1 MSVMTASK
9 IIERALQVADIVNT
23 DFLTWQEKTSYLNE
37 GFHWICTSIV
47 NANLNLFT
55 NKAQLV
61 GANGSYSL
69 PFDFWQMKSVKN
81 PMSGRQILRKADSF
95 SKYSSGYEI
104 VNNKLVIDGINPG
117 PIEITYY
124 RKPFYLSIPNIT
136 IEGVDISGTILD
148 TAENNI
154 LYVSNDSLYVW
165 TPKGNLA
172 TNITIDEEQEE
183 KFHLVKDEFVIR
195 ENEEGVQ
202 LLNFE
207 GDVIWSSGIK
217 PDFYYKGDDGLV
229 YFGYKKVND
238 VEIYKLDKKITT
250 LPGKPNY
257 IRIGEEFYSVPKNSF
272 PIGYFDER
280 PAYTL
285 DGVLHLINPE
295 GTEIEEPL
303 DLPIMK
309 IDGQIK
315 YGIISNNKI
324 YSNIPDTELNLPNNI
339 LYDLI
344 AFRVAVYFLCKQN
357 AESSG
362 VENMYTAMEKQ
373 FFASLDMNAGY
384 PRVNNVR

>member
-1 MSVMTASK
+1 MSKMTASK
-9 IIERALQVADIVNT
+9 IVERALQISDLVNT
-23 DFLTWQEKTSYLNE
+23 DFLTWQEKTSYLQE
-37 GFHWICTSIV
+37 GFHWVCQAIV

-81 PMSGRQILRKADSF
+81 PYSGQQILRKADSF

-104 VNNKLVIDGINPG
+104 INNRLVIDGINPG

-124 RKPFYLSIPNIT
+124 RKPFYLSIPNVT
-136 IEGVDISGTILD
+136 IEGIDVPNIID
-148 TAENNI
+148 TSENNI
-154 LYVSNDSLYVW
+154 LYEKNESLYVW
-165 TPKGNLA
+165 TPKGDLV
-172 TNITIDEEQEE
+172 TNITIDEEQEA
-183 KFHLVKDEFVIR
+183 KFHLVKDEFVIKET
-195 ENEEGVQ
+195 ENEVQ

-207 GDVIWSSGIK
+207 GDVVWSSNKI
-217 PDFYYKGDDGLV
+217 PNFYYKSDDGLV

-238 VEIYKLDKKITT
+238 VEIYKLDEKITT

-272 PIGYFDER
+272 PIGYFDDR

-285 DGVLHLINPE
+285 DGVLHLINTD

-315 YGIISNNKI
+315 YGIISNGKI
-324 YSNIPDTELNLPNNI
+324 YSNIPDTELNMPNNI

-362 VENMYTAMEKQ
+362 VENMYKAMEQQ
-373 FFASLDMNAGY
+373 FFQSLDMHAGY
-384 PRVNNVR
+384 PRLSNCR